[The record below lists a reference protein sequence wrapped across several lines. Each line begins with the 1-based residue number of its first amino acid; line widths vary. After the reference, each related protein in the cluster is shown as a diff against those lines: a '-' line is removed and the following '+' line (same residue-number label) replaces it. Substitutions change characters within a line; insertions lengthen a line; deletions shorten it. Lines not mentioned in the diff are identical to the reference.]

1 MNKIKI
7 LLLLSAIRLLLIF
20 TFILFGNK
28 YKFYKYY
35 FYKYIIN
42 LYIKPKN
49 LIILNKKIIE
59 NIDVGYIV
67 ISNHQSY
74 VDSIIIKSLIDCK
87 FIGNAKFF
95 NNFILKNKFDVINYD
110 IGNKKS
116 GKNIKKKILK
126 NILDKNIVTVFPE
139 GKMNNST
146 HDELLPFKKGLFYLA
161 YTNNIPIL
169 MSIIYCNNPSFA
181 IGNPTSSNNVK
192 LKLIKELL
200 LFDNSNIIIY
210 ELIDFVYPK
219 DFNTFEDYYN
229 FIYNTM
235 NNTLKKYIS

>member
-20 TFILFGNK
+20 IFILFGNK
-28 YKFYKYY
+28 FKFYKYY
-35 FYKYIIN
+35 FYKYIKNLFIN
-42 LYIKPKN
+42 SKN
-49 LIILNKKIIE
+49 LIILNKNIIQ
-59 NIDVGYIV
+59 NINTGYIV

-74 VDSIIIKSLIDCK
+74 MDAIIIKSLIDCK
-87 FIGNAKFF
+87 FIGNGKFF
-95 NNFILKNKFDVINYD
+95 NNFILKNKFDIINYD

-116 GKNIKKKILK
+116 GKNIKKIILK

-139 GKMNNST
+139 GKMNNSIYN
-146 HDELLPFKKGLFYLA
+146 ELLPFKKGLFYLA

-169 MSIIYCNNPSFA
+169 MSIIYCKNPSYA

-200 LFDNSNIIIY
+200 LFDNNNIIIY
-210 ELIDFVYPK
+210 
-219 DFNTFEDYYN
+219 
-229 FIYNTM
+229 
-235 NNTLKKYIS
+235 